1 VSTGPSEDQG
11 RGHASTRRIMVT
23 SREMCLFAL
32 DCLRWSEGTDNA
44 SHRAIIVR
52 IAKTWLAT
60 ASALDRRVDAGD
72 EIFPDLRGKL
82 D

>member
-1 VSTGPSEDQG
+1 
-11 RGHASTRRIMVT
+11 
-23 SREMCLFAL
+23 MCLFAL